1 MAYTSTQQLID
12 RFGEH
17 ELIQLTDRYGVGAI
31 DTQVAAQAISDAN
44 AEVDAYLR
52 VRYPL
57 PLLAVPEELIRVASD
72 LARYQL
78 YDNQMVELVQ
88 DRRDQA
94 ISFLLGLSKGTV
106 ALPLSCISEVSGSA
120 NTATPSS
127 RVTVYTDA
135 QLGLM
140 P

>member
-17 ELIQLTDRYGVGAI
+17 ELIQLTDRAGLGVINA
-31 DTQVAAQAISDAN
+31 QVVTQAISDAG

-57 PLLAVPEELIRVASD
+57 PLLSVPEELIRVASD

-78 YDNQMVELVQ
+78 YDNQMIALVQ
-88 DRRDQA
+88 DRHDQA
-94 ISFLLGLSKGTV
+94 ISFLQGVSKGTV
-106 ALPLSCISEVSGSA
+106 ALPLSCINTVTGSA
-120 NTATPSS
+120 NSATPAT
-127 RVTVYTDA
+127 RLNVFTDG
-135 QLGLM
+135 QLALM
-140 P
+140 L

>member
-1 MAYTSTQQLID
+1 MAYTSTQQLIG

-17 ELIQLTDRYGVGAI
+17 ELIQLTDRYGAGVI

-57 PLLAVPEELIRVASD
+57 PLVAVPEELIRVASD

-94 ISFLLGLSKGTV
+94 ISFLKGLSSGTV
-106 ALPLSCISEVSGSA
+106 ALPLSCISTESGGA
-120 NTATPSS
+120 NIATPSS

-140 P
+140 L